1 MKMFKIRVNGNEYE
15 VEVEEIGGKP
25 GAAPARPAQSQPAGP
40 VATESKRPSAPK
52 AAAPAP
58 QVQDGEQTIVA
69 PMPGTILD
77 IKASAGQKVNKGET
91 LMILEAMKME
101 NEIMAPHDCTVVQ
114 INAAKGAS
122 VNAGDVLI
130 VLS

>member
-15 VEVEEIGGKP
+15 VEVEEIGNKP
-25 GAAPARPAQSQPAGP
+25 GAAPVKTVQAQPARP
-40 VATESKRPSAPK
+40 VASESPKPSTTP
-52 AAAPAP
+52 AAPAP
-58 QVQDGEQTIVA
+58 QVQEGEQTIVA

-77 IKASAGQKVNKGET
+77 IKVNAGQKVAKGET

-114 INAAKGAS
+114 TNVAKGAS
-122 VNAGDVLI
+122 VNAGDILLI
-130 VLS
+130 LS

>member
-15 VEVEEIGGKP
+15 VEVEEITKKP
-25 GAAPARPAQSQPAGP
+25 GASPAQTVQPETPRPVVKESRKPAGQ
-40 VATESKRPSAPK
+40 
-52 AAAPAP
+52 AASAP
-58 QVQDGEQTIVA
+58 QVQEGEQTILA

-77 IKASAGQKVNKGET
+77 IKVGAGQEVSKGQT

-101 NEIMAPHDCTVVQ
+101 NEILAPHDCTVVQ
-114 INAAKGAS
+114 TYVAKGAS
-122 VNAGDVLI
+122 VNAGDTLI